1 MRTEKTLRGVRL
13 KRKAYAFTLTSEVIE
28 IGFHMH
34 YVNV

>member
-13 KRKAYAFTLTSEVIE
+13 NRKAYDLILTSEVIE
-28 IGFHMH
+28 IEFHMH